1 MKKSILTLAILS
13 LPFQLLT
20 HGTVSSSAKNESSER
35 YIDFPNPKGY
45 EIIVSDLHTHSV
57 FSDGHVWPTIRIEEA
72 VKDGLDLISLT
83 EHLEFQPHRHDIPH
97 LDRNRPYQEGK
108 TAASKHDLIVIN
120 GAEITREMNE
130 EYDSPGHINAVFIK
144 DANKLYKFDEN
155 KIEEASDLVKWGK
168 DLEGKVIEFYAVT
181 NLWPAENALKEANNQ
196 GAFLF
201 WNHPSWTAQRSD
213 GIAKLDPIHEKLI
226 KNKMLHGIEV
236 INGGFY
242 SEEAFQ
248 IALDNNLTVM
258 GTSDVHNL
266 IDWDYKP
273 HLGGHRPVT
282 LILSKARTKESI
294 KSALFNRRTVVWY
307 EDLLIGEKENVA
319 LLVKACL
326 EIDSASYIYDS
337 AVLRVTIKNSS
348 DTKFSLKNLTNYTIA
363 NDDDYFEVPPQG
375 KVVLEIN
382 TLERLSKVDLDLE
395 VINAITEPKKN
406 LNLQLSKR
414 IK

>member
-1 MKKSILTLAILS
+1 M
-13 LPFQLLT
+13 
-20 HGTVSSSAKNESSER
+20 
-35 YIDFPNPKGY
+35 
-45 EIIVSDLHTHSV
+45 
-57 FSDGHVWPTIRIEEA
+57 
-72 VKDGLDLISLT
+72 
-83 EHLEFQPHRHDIPH
+83 
-97 LDRNRPYQEGK
+97 
-108 TAASKHDLIVIN
+108 
-120 GAEITREMNE
+120 
-130 EYDSPGHINAVFIK
+130 
-144 DANKLYKFDEN
+144 
-155 KIEEASDLVKWGK
+155 
-168 DLEGKVIEFYAVT
+168 
-181 NLWPAENALKEANNQ
+181 
-196 GAFLF
+196 
-201 WNHPSWTAQRSD
+201 
-213 GIAKLDPIHEKLI
+213 
-226 KNKMLHGIEV
+226 IEV